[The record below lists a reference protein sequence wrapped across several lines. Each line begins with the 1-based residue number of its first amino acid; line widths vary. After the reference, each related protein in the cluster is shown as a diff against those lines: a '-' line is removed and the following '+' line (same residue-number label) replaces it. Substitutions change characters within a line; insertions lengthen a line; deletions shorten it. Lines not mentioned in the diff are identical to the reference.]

1 MIHCQKC
8 KTQNDP
14 AQVVCS
20 NCGAELLPAR
30 GIGSRLG
37 TLLLLIVACGVLPA
51 IPVYF
56 IFRPETPNPI
66 LKWVGYF
73 LIVGAVMGLMY
84 AFYDSFR
91 KTLIHERYAIRARRH
106 VKLDP
111 QQAIAD
117 FTKALELVPQ
127 KERTPQQPETES
139 APLLPETERTP
150 LLKERA
156 AIYKD
161 LGMRQEMESD
171 WNEIINLAPET
182 GRVPLLRERAEIH
195 KDLGMMP
202 ELESD
207 WDKIIELVPAD
218 ERVKTLREQAV
229 LYNKLN
235 LVQKFRSPREEILTK
250 MNPNEMTKIDCK
262 NIYALQIPRHVCVYC
277 GSPITKQSK
286 GTIDVSYY
294 GDKAKISYQFHLCD
308 ECDEGKNKE
317 VESAVKISDVKEMQV
332 LIAGMV
338 ESLSLN
344 FVNPAY
350 AKAFLSA
357 NS

>member
-14 AQVVCS
+14 AQAVCS

-73 LIVGAVMGLMY
+73 LIAGAVMGLMY

-106 VKLDP
+106 VKLDL

-117 FTKALELVPQ
+117 FTKALELLELVPQ
-127 KERTPQQPETES
+127 EERPPELLES
-139 APLLPETERTP
+139 GRSP

-182 GRVPLLRERAEIH
+182 GRVPLLREHAEIH

-229 LYNKLN
+229 LYKKLE
-235 LVQKFRSPREEILTK
+235 LVQKFRSPREETLTK
-250 MNPNEMTKIDCK
+250 LNPNEMTKIDLK
-262 NIYALQIPRHVCVYC
+262 NIIFTDPQIPRRLCVYC
-277 GSPITKQSK
+277 GSPITRQSK
-286 GTIDVSYY
+286 GTIEVSYY
-294 GDKAKISYQFHLCD
+294 GKAKISYQFPLCD

-317 VESAVKISDVKEMQV
+317 VNSAVKISDVKEKQV
-332 LIAGMV
+332 LSAGMV
-338 ESLSLN
+338 QSLSLN